1 MGMIVMK
8 TVGIL
13 SALSVSALLLAGCG
27 TSPGD
32 RGLSGGLLGA
42 GTGAAIG
49 SLAGSAGT
57 GALVGG
63 LGGAA
68 IGLLTSPEVINLG
81 PAAWNR
87 SASSSSTHRRHASRP
102 AANRTARSDCTTRE
116 TATQRITTC
125 AKKTRTAR
133 AD

>member
-1 MGMIVMK
+1 MK
-8 TVGIL
+8 TAIRTLPIL
-13 SALSVSALLLAGCG
+13 CLSGPLLAGCG

-32 RGLSGGLLGA
+32 RGLSGGILGA

-68 IGLLTSPEVINLG
+68 IGLLTSPDTINLG
-81 PAAWNR
+81 PAPWNR
-87 SASSSSTHRRHASRP
+87 SAASSSHRRYGSRHSASRHY
-102 AANRTARSDCTTRE
+102 AKSDCTTRE

-125 AKKTRTAR
+125 AKTTRTAK

>member
-1 MGMIVMK
+1 MK
-8 TVGIL
+8 TIKTVCV
-13 SALSVSALLLAGCG
+13 LSVSVLLLTGCG

-32 RGLSGGLLGA
+32 RGLSGGILGA

-68 IGLLTSPEVINLG
+68 IGLLTSPEVVNLG
-81 PAAWNR
+81 PAPWNR
-87 SASSSSTHRRHASRP
+87 SASSSSSHRRHASRP
-102 AANRTARSDCTTRE
+102 AAHRTARSDCTTRE

-125 AKKTRTAR
+125 AKTTRTAK

>member
-1 MGMIVMK
+1 MKKIVGSCAM
-8 TVGIL
+8 L
-13 SALSVSALLLAGCG
+13 CVSALLLAGCG

-68 IGLLTSPEVINLG
+68 IGLLTSPEVVNLG
-81 PAAWNR
+81 PAPWNR
-87 SASSSSTHRRHASRP
+87 SASSSSGHRRHASR
-102 AANRTARSDCTTRE
+102 AATHRYAKSDCTTRE

-125 AKKTRTAR
+125 AKTTRTAK

>member
-1 MGMIVMK
+1 MMHKQIK
-8 TVGIL
+8 FRTL
-13 SALSVSALLLAGCG
+13 SIAIFASLSLAACG
-27 TSPGD
+27 TTPGD

-57 GALVGG
+57 GALLGG

-68 IGLLTSPEVINLG
+68 IGVLTSPEVINLG
-81 PAAWNR
+81 QPVWNR
-87 SASSSSTHRRHASRP
+87 SASSSRHHRYASRS
-102 AANRTARSDCTTRE
+102 RVTRSARNEGCSTRE
-116 TATQRITTC
+116 TRTQRITTC
-125 AKKTRTAR
+125 AK

>member
-1 MGMIVMK
+1 MRN
-8 TVGIL
+8 GIRT
-13 SALSVSALLLAGCG
+13 LSVLCFSGLLLAGCG

-32 RGLSGGLLGA
+32 RGLSGGILGA

-57 GALVGG
+57 GALIGG

-68 IGLLTSPEVINLG
+68 IGLLTSPDKVNLG
-81 PAAWNR
+81 PAPWNR
-87 SASSSSTHRRHASRP
+87 SASASSGRRHASRY
-102 AANRTARSDCTTRE
+102 AKSDCSTRE

-125 AKKTRTAR
+125 AKATRTAR

>member
-1 MGMIVMK
+1 L
-8 TVGIL
+8 GI
-13 SALSVSALLLAGCG
+13 SALLLAGCG

-32 RGLSGGLLGA
+32 RGLSGGILGA

-68 IGLLTSPEVINLG
+68 IGLLTSPDVINLG
-81 PAAWNR
+81 PAPWNR
-87 SASSSSTHRRHASRP
+87 SASASSHRRHASRP
-102 AANRTARSDCTTRE
+102 AAHRTARSDCTTRE

-125 AKKTRTAR
+125 AKSTRTAR

>member
-1 MGMIVMK
+1 VK
-8 TVGIL
+8 QTLRLLTVFSL
-13 SALSVSALLLAGCG
+13 TALLAGCG

-49 SLAGSAGT
+49 SLAGSAAT

-68 IGLLTSPEVINLG
+68 IGLLTSSDTINLG
-81 PAAWNR
+81 QPAWNR
-87 SASSSSTHRRHASRP
+87 SASSSHHPRRHSSRY
-102 AANRTARSDCTTRE
+102 ARNDCSTRE
-116 TATQRITTC
+116 TATERVTTC
-125 AKKTRTAR
+125 RK
-133 AD
+133 

>member
-1 MGMIVMK
+1 MKKIV
-8 TVGIL
+8 GSF
-13 SALSVSALLLAGCG
+13 SAICLSALLLTGCG

-32 RGLSGGLLGA
+32 RGLSGGILGA

-87 SASSSSTHRRHASRP
+87 SASSSSSHRRHASR
-102 AANRTARSDCTTRE
+102 ASASRTARSDCTTRE

-125 AKKTRTAR
+125 AKPTRTAK

>member
-1 MGMIVMK
+1 MKNNMGRL
-8 TVGIL
+8 T
-13 SALSVSALLLAGCG
+13 ALCAGALMLAGCG

-68 IGLLTSPEVINLG
+68 IGLLTSSDAINLG
-81 PAAWNR
+81 PAPWNR
-87 SASSSSTHRRHASRP
+87 SASYSSHRKRHASRY
-102 AANRTARSDCTTRE
+102 ARSDCATRE

-125 AKKTRTAR
+125 AKTTRTAK

>member
-1 MGMIVMK
+1 MNHRTIQVF
-8 TVGIL
+8 
-13 SALSVSALLLAGCG
+13 SALGLSALLLTGCG

-68 IGLLTSPEVINLG
+68 IGLLTSPEVLNLG
-81 PAAWNR
+81 PAPWNR
-87 SASSSSTHRRHASRP
+87 SASSSSHRKRHASGY
-102 AANRTARSDCTTRE
+102 ARSNCSTRE
-116 TATQRITTC
+116 TASQRITTC
-125 AKKTRTAR
+125 AKSTRTAK
-133 AD
+133 AY

>member
-1 MGMIVMK
+1 MKYGIV
-8 TVGIL
+8 TALCL
-13 SALSVSALLLAGCG
+13 SAVMLAGCG

-57 GALVGG
+57 GALIGG

-68 IGLLTSPEVINLG
+68 IGLLTSPDQVNLG
-81 PAAWNR
+81 PAPWNR
-87 SASSSSTHRRHASRP
+87 SASTTRHRSYASRHSTRHY
-102 AANRTARSDCTTRE
+102 AKSDCSTRE

-125 AKKTRTAR
+125 AKATRTAK

>member
-1 MGMIVMK
+1 MRTRPIK
-8 TVGIL
+8 TL
-13 SALSVSALLLAGCG
+13 SALGLSALLLAGCG

-68 IGLLTSPEVINLG
+68 IGLLTSPEVLNLG

-87 SASSSSTHRRHASRP
+87 SASSSSPRRHASSSRRY
-102 AANRTARSDCTTRE
+102 AKSSCSTRE
-116 TATQRITTC
+116 TETQRITTC
-125 AKKTRTAR
+125 AKPTRTAQ

>member
-1 MGMIVMK
+1 MNIKTIK
-8 TVGIL
+8 TVFALGL
-13 SALSVSALLLAGCG
+13 SAVMLAGCG

-32 RGLSGGLLGA
+32 RGLSGGILGA

-57 GALVGG
+57 GALIGG

-68 IGLLTSPEVINLG
+68 IGLLTSPDQINLG

-87 SASSSSTHRRHASRP
+87 SASSSHSRRHAR
-102 AANRTARSDCTTRE
+102 RYARSDCSTRE

-125 AKKTRTAR
+125 AKATKTAR
-133 AD
+133 AN

>member
-1 MGMIVMK
+1 VK
-8 TVGIL
+8 QTL
-13 SALSVSALLLAGCG
+13 RLLSVFSLTALLAGCG

-49 SLAGSAGT
+49 SLAGSAAT

-68 IGLLTSPEVINLG
+68 IGLLTSSDTINLG
-81 PAAWNR
+81 QPAWNR
-87 SASSSSTHRRHASRP
+87 SASSSHHPRRHSSRY
-102 AANRTARSDCTTRE
+102 ARNDCSTRE
-116 TATQRITTC
+116 TATERVTTC
-125 AKKTRTAR
+125 RK
-133 AD
+133 

>member
-1 MGMIVMK
+1 MMKKIV
-8 TVGIL
+8 G
-13 SALSVSALLLAGCG
+13 SVSVLCLSALLLTGCG

-32 RGLSGGLLGA
+32 RGLSGGILGA

-81 PAAWNR
+81 PAPWNR
-87 SASSSSTHRRHASRP
+87 SASSSSYHRRHASR
-102 AANRTARSDCTTRE
+102 TATHRYAKSDCSTRE

-125 AKKTRTAR
+125 AKPTRTAK

>member
-1 MGMIVMK
+1 MSPIFKILPVVMSASL
-8 TVGIL
+8 VL
-13 SALSVSALLLAGCG
+13 SACG
-27 TSPGD
+27 TSTGD

-57 GALVGG
+57 GALIGG

-68 IGLLTSPEVINLG
+68 IGLLTSPDTINLG
-81 PAAWNR
+81 PAPWNR
-87 SASSSSTHRRHASRP
+87 SASSSRHHRYAGRRSASHHY
-102 AANRTARSDCTTRE
+102 AANDCTTRE
-116 TATQRITTC
+116 TSTQRITTC
-125 AKKTRTAR
+125 AKTTRTAK

>member
-1 MGMIVMK
+1 MNKTSGIV
-8 TVGIL
+8 
-13 SALSVSALLLAGCG
+13 SAVSLSALLLSGCG

-57 GALVGG
+57 GALIGG

-68 IGLLTSPEVINLG
+68 IGLVTSPDALNLG
-81 PAAWNR
+81 KPVWHR
-87 SASSSSTHRRHASRP
+87 SASSSHRSRHY
-102 AANRTARSDCTTRE
+102 ARSDCSTRE

-125 AKKTRTAR
+125 AKSTRTAR

>member
-1 MGMIVMK
+1 MMRKIITPAMALCLAGVM
-8 TVGIL
+8 
-13 SALSVSALLLAGCG
+13 LAGCG

-32 RGLSGGLLGA
+32 RGLSGGILGA

-57 GALVGG
+57 GALIGG

-68 IGLLTSPEVINLG
+68 IGLLTSSDQINLG
-81 PAAWNR
+81 PAPWNR
-87 SASSSSTHRRHASRP
+87 SASSSSYHRRHASRS
-102 AANRTARSDCTTRE
+102 AAHRYAKSDCTTRE
-116 TATQRITTC
+116 TATQRVTTC
-125 AKKTRTAR
+125 AKATRTAK

>member
-1 MGMIVMK
+1 MNNIK
-8 TVGIL
+8 II
-13 SALSVSALLLAGCG
+13 SALGISVLLLTGCG

-32 RGLSGGLLGA
+32 RGLSGGILGA

-87 SASSSSTHRRHASRP
+87 SASSSSPRRHASRP
-102 AANRTARSDCTTRE
+102 AAHRTARSNCTTRE
-116 TATQRITTC
+116 TATQSITTC
-125 AKKTRTAR
+125 AKPTRTAK